1 MAAVTRQ
8 KQHVK
13 QEIYGLVKSHLGTLD
28 DGHLRQWALGLT
40 SIHMQK
46 MSLKELG
53 AWHKKLATM
62 E

>member
-13 QEIYGLVKSHLGTLD
+13 QEIYGLV
-28 DGHLRQWALGLT
+28 GLT

-46 MSLKELG
+46 MSLKELD